1 MRAQISQGI
10 SSLLCWGLQ
19 WKRQAT
25 FQVQRRKADKSR
37 RGITLHDQRHSSLP
51 FPSFLP
57 LFFQMASFSF
67 LLSAHQ
73 GKATQAECLGFAC
86 IISWTTL
93 SPCCTDSRVYVSCP
107 LRHVNPPSSLSSIP
121 VSSLLF
127 HNTKST
133 NLVQIPIHLNT
144 QTPPT
149 PPQAQTQPFMR
160 HISHLSDQHIPLQNN
175 DTF

>member
-1 MRAQISQGI
+1 MGAQISQGI
-10 SSLLCWGLQ
+10 SSSLCWGLP

-51 FPSFLP
+51 FSSFL
-57 LFFQMASFSF
+57 LLFQMASFSF

-73 GKATQAECLGFAC
+73 GRATQAECLSFAC

-107 LRHVNPPSSLSSIP
+107 LRHVNPPLLLLLLLHP

-133 NLVQIPIHLNT
+133 NLFQIPIHANT
-144 QTPPT
+144 QSPPSH
-149 PPQAQTQPFMR
+149 PPNTAIQ
-160 HISHLSDQHIPLQNN
+160 
-175 DTF
+175 